1 MASFSTLGLMWGG
14 CRPLGEAQFGA
25 ICYIHIHC
33 GSKSMEVV
41 VREDEVMG
49 FSSVPGFLELR
60 GGKSGRKVNR
70 ALKRPEIDPICSWI
84 LVRFIATE
92 PHWELPQLC
101 LVWRNWE
108 MVLTRLASSS
118 CQLLSIHHPF
128 QSALVCSGSSQPP
141 PIWLREFPQLFRIL

>member
-1 MASFSTLGLMWGG
+1 MARFSPWPRNFCRPCGSPLPQKKKKKKKKKKNKKNFHKTPREVRKHPKTSRFMASFSTLGLMWGG

-70 ALKRPEIDPICSWI
+70 ALKRPEISRS
-84 LVRFIATE
+84 LGLE
-92 PHWELPQLC
+92 
-101 LVWRNWE
+101 
-108 MVLTRLASSS
+108 
-118 CQLLSIHHPF
+118 
-128 QSALVCSGSSQPP
+128 
-141 PIWLREFPQLFRIL
+141 